1 MSISSQ
7 RELVSS
13 EGPKGHEDLKDHK
26 PSGIVED
33 GHDIKPPADK
43 QSASHGWRF
52 WAVFISLSISAFLS
66 ALEGAVV
73 STALPSISRAVNAG
87 EDYIWMVNVFFLT
100 SAAVQPCYSQLADI
114 WGRRWPTI
122 TALGIFALGSGI
134 AGGATSSSMLIGGRT
149 IQGLGAAGINVL
161 VEIIICDL
169 LPLRERGQYMG
180 LMFVFIVLGSVC
192 GPFFGGIL
200 VDRVSWRWVFY
211 LNLPFCAL
219 CLVLLLLFLRV
230 QRPDT
235 SQSTRESL
243 KKVDFL
249 GLFMLCGAIS
259 SLLYALTYGGT
270 RYDWSDARIIASFIM
285 GIAGILLFF
294 VYQASSFCPHPAM
307 PKALFAN
314 RTSVAA
320 LLATFMQLMTSFV
333 PLYFLPV
340 YFQAVQRVSPSRSG
354 VQILPFS
361 ATFCVSGL
369 FGGILVSKLG
379 RFKAVHVVSFAIQII
394 SLGAFTLLDRN
405 STMAVWVIL
414 QLIYGWSLGMPNP
427 SLLTAI
433 QADIPD
439 SLNAASTGAFAF
451 VRSVATIFAVSVP
464 AAVFGN
470 RFDQLLATTDI
481 VRDPAAQAALARGLA
496 YERASRDFINS
507 FPQDIQGGIISL
519 YELSLKRVWYVSIAF
534 AGAGFVFV
542 LLEKNLVTREV
553 KDSSE
558 FELQDKADKKDE
570 NGAKESQVRSK

>member
-1 MSISSQ
+1 MSGSSQ
-7 RELVSS
+7 RKLVSS
-13 EGPKGHEDLKDHK
+13 AGDEAYDIL
-26 PSGIVED
+26 ED
-33 GHDIKPPADK
+33 GRGLSHPVADNQPADK
-43 QSASHGWRF
+43 PAAGRGWRF

-87 EDYIWMVNVFFLT
+87 EDYIWMVNVYFLT
-100 SAAVQPCYSQLADI
+100 SAAVQPLYSQLADI

-134 AGGATSSSMLIGGRT
+134 AGGSNSASMLIGGRT

-169 LPLRERGQYMG
+169 LPLRERGQFMG
-180 LMFVFIVLGSVC
+180 LMLFFIVLGSVL
-192 GPFFGGIL
+192 GPFLGGIL

-211 LNLPFCAL
+211 INLPFCGL

-230 QRPDT
+230 QRPD
-235 SQSTRESL
+235 SDQSTKERL
-243 KKVDFL
+243 KKIDFL
-249 GLFMLCGAIS
+249 GLFILSGAVY

-270 RYDWSDARIIASFIM
+270 RYDWSYPSIIVSFVM
-285 GIAGILLFF
+285 GIVGIALFF
-294 VYQASSFCPHPAM
+294 IYQVSPLCKHPAM
-307 PKALFAN
+307 PKALFEN

-320 LLATFMQLMTSFV
+320 LLATFMQLMVSFV

-354 VQILPFS
+354 VQIIPFS

-369 FGGILVSKLG
+369 VGGILVSKLG
-379 RFKAVHVVSFAIQII
+379 RFKGVHIVSFALQVV
-394 SLGAFTLLDRN
+394 SLGTFTVLDRN
-405 STMAVWVIL
+405 TTMAVWVIL
-414 QLIYGWSLGMPNP
+414 QLIYGWSIGMPNP

-451 VRSVATIFAVSVP
+451 VRSVATIFSVSVP

-470 RFDQLLATTDI
+470 RFDQLLATSV
-481 VRDPAAQAALARGLA
+481 VRDPATRAALARGLA
-496 YERASRDFINS
+496 YEKASRDFINS
-507 FPQDIQGGIISL
+507 FPQEIQDGIVSL
-519 YELSLKRVWYVSIAF
+519 YEQSLKRVWLVSIAF

-542 LLEKNLVTREV
+542 LLEKDLVTREE
-553 KDSSE
+553 KDTSQ
-558 FELQDKADKKDE
+558 FELQDHAN
-570 NGAKESQVRSK
+570 NGAREARAGDDQV